1 MCNEIER
8 VDLPEEDDPIYCY
21 IPIDYKLGR
30 ILNNCCQESFVD
42 PAKIAEYSL
51 LRSIKEYITNRNE
64 ELANSSISEIQDHYR
79 NMSKDV
85 ASLVKE
91 KAKNNAMFLVPDEY
105 LPVTP
110 PPDEE
115 CKDCDSPMCVN
126 VGKEPEVTHVCKDD
140 VAKVIRDRDEMLA
153 ALADV
158 VKTSHSVTI
167 NVDIT
172 VDNK

>member
-1 MCNEIER
+1 MCDEIKR
-8 VDLPEEDDPIYCY
+8 VDEIDEPRYTY
-21 IPIDYKLGR
+21 IPVDYKLAQ

-64 ELANSSISEIQDHYR
+64 DLAKCSISEIQDNYR
-79 NMSKDV
+79 NMPKDV

-91 KAKNNAMFLVPDEY
+91 KAKNNDMFLVPDEY
-105 LPVTP
+105 LPITP

-115 CKDCDSPMCVN
+115 CKNCDSPMCVN
-126 VGKEPEVTHVCKDD
+126 VGKDPDVAHVCKDD
-140 VAKVIRDRDEMLA
+140 VAKVIRDKEELLD